1 MAQRITE
8 NTWLIQGRTV
18 SLPVAIRDSLIAT
31 AVFSCSGDAARR
43 AIADDRL
50 TPLTVAGR
58 SLASLLL
65 VKYRDSDLDAYDEVG
80 VTVAVRGPARGAIG
94 IYILELPVTQTFTL
108 EAGRAI
114 WGLPKWLAHATMS
127 FRRSGVEVSMCDGGQ
142 PVLTAAL
149 DAGGLRIPAP
159 ITAPMV
165 CWAIRPDGPQAGELL
180 RGSFRI
186 RLEGLRIR
194 WGGARL
200 VLGDHRMA
208 CTARLLGMSGPPL
221 CTAVARMTTELGA
234 FSSPRPPGPQSQARS
249 IP

>member
-1 MAQRITE
+1 MAQRIAE
-8 NTWLIQGRTV
+8 NTWQIQGRTV
-18 SLPVAIRDSLIAT
+18 TLPVVIRDSLFAA
-31 AVFSCSGDAARR
+31 AVFSCPADAART
-43 AIADDRL
+43 AVADERL
-50 TPLTVAGR
+50 TPMTIAGR
-58 SLASLLL
+58 GLATLMC

-80 VTVAVRGPARGAIG
+80 LMVVVRGPARGAIG
-94 IYILELPVTQTFTL
+94 AYTVELPVTQTFTL

-149 DAGGLRIPAP
+149 DVGGLRIPAP

-165 CWAIRPDGPQAGELL
+165 CWAVRPDGPQAGELL

-200 VLGDHRMA
+200 ILGDHRMA
-208 CTARLLGMSGPPL
+208 RTARLLGMSGPSL

-234 FSSPRPPGPQSQARS
+234 FSPPRPPGPQSRALS